1 MQGNYDVVIV
11 GAGPS
16 GAMTARVLVE
26 QGLRVLIIEK
36 KRLPRYKICSGI
48 IFRKSQD
55 ITDKYFGEIPE
66 HAYAKPELLEGVR
79 MWDSDGGYRDM
90 PFSKD
95 GRGAPNVWRSEFDN
109 WLVRGSGAEV
119 RDLLVLVDFENRGD
133 SLALRCRDI
142 RENKEISVTCNYL
155 VSAEG
160 GKSLIRAKLDPE
172 FENGLRWF
180 VAYQNYYKGE
190 SGLDPAF
197 YHGFL
202 DPQYGDVYAWFS
214 VKDGLQI
221 FGTTVK
227 KGGMIAPYLLKYT
240 DFLKNQ
246 FGLNLNEMVRK
257 TGCVGNNM
265 CPEGKFYPGK
275 GNVLLVGEA
284 GGFLNAFGEGISCA
298 LVSGLCAGEAI
309 IKGRESGQSV
319 LPIYTELTKHER
331 RVTRV
336 SWRMGAKMAGRDLMP
351 I

>member
-1 MQGNYDVVIV
+1 MQENYDVVIV

-26 QGLRVLIIEK
+26 RGLKVLIIEK

-55 ITDKYFGEIPE
+55 ITDKYFGEIPKS
-66 HAYAKPELLEGVR
+66 AYVKPELLQGVR
-79 MWDSDGGYRDM
+79 MWDCDGGYRDM
-90 PFSKD
+90 PFIKD

-109 WLVRGSGAEV
+109 WLVCGSGAEV
-119 RDLLVLVDFENRGD
+119 KDLLKLVDFDVESD
-133 SLALRCRDI
+133 SIVLRCRDL
-142 RENKEISVTCNYL
+142 RENVEVRVTGKYL

-160 GKSLIRAKLDPE
+160 GKSLIRAELDPE

-180 VAYQNYYKGE
+180 VAYQNYYEGDSE
-190 SGLDPAF
+190 LDSNF

-221 FGTTVK
+221 FGTAVK
-227 KGGMIAPYLLKYT
+227 RGGIIAPYLLKFT
-240 DFLKNQ
+240 EFLQNR
-246 FGLNLNEMVRK
+246 FGLKLKKMVRK
-257 TGCVGNNM
+257 SGCVGNNM
-265 CPEGKFYPGK
+265 CPEGKFYLGK

-284 GGFLNAFGEGISCA
+284 AGFLNAFGEGISCA
-298 LVSGLCAGEAI
+298 LTSGICAGEAI
-309 IKGRESGQSV
+309 SKGFDSGESAVS
-319 LPIYTELTKHER
+319 LYTELTKHER
-331 RVTRV
+331 RLTKV